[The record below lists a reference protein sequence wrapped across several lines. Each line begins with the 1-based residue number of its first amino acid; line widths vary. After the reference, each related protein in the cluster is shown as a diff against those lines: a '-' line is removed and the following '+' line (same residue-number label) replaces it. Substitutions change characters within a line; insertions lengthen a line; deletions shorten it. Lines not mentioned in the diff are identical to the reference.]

1 MADKKLSSVS
11 AVSDM
16 NYVYAETSSG
26 ETVKISKADL
36 ASVVA
41 GIMPNSSLSK
51 SGLMSQIQIKNIPAG
66 GILEFKSSAL
76 FTPLFIIAIGVV
88 NGGRAA
94 YLISPAEYNT
104 DNAQKPIVRKIGES
118 WVNPISVYYKV
129 DNNSNTLAIS
139 VGANATASLY
149 FLGASTNSIEM
160 KNISSTVGYTEISS
174 ITL

>member
-1 MADKKLSSVS
+1 MKLL
-11 AVSDM
+11 
-16 NYVYAETSSG
+16 Y
-26 ETVKISKADL
+26 
-36 ASVVA
+36 VA
-41 GIMPNSSLSK
+41 GIIPNSSLSK
-51 SGLMSQIQIKNIPAG
+51 GGLMSQIQIKNMPAG

-76 FTPLFIIAIGVV
+76 FTPLFIIAIGVI

-94 YLISPAEYNT
+94 YLINPAEYNT

-174 ITL
+174 TTI